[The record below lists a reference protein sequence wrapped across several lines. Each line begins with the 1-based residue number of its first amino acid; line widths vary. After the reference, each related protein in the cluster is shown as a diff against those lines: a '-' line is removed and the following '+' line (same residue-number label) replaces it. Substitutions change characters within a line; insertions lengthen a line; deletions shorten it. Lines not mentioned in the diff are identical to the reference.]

1 MMKPSLALL
10 TTVLT
15 SKGWGAPS
23 AMVAQIHMKEGQVE
37 YDQVEVF
44 DPATSD
50 VITHVP
56 RHTRDNLTLHEVVKV
71 ENEALGLAVWRL
83 LERDFC
89 YIERMEPERDPIGM
103 LLKAAN
109 YEVRDKVMDVAKME
123 TIYIL
128 AKDLGE
134 WKGDRKEFTKD
145 MVNLCNG
152 LQIRLVSNTNISKEE
167 FERLTDGKDRR
178 VMGLSASCC
187 ARRAIA
193 RIHSEEEMVHR
204 IVVSV

>member
-1 MMKPSLALL
+1 
-10 TTVLT
+10 
-15 SKGWGAPS
+15 
-23 AMVAQIHMKEGQVE
+23 MVAQIHMKEGQVE

-89 YIERMEPERDPIGM
+89 YIERMEPKRDPTGM

-109 YEVRDKVMDVAKME
+109 F
-123 TIYIL
+123 
-128 AKDLGE
+128 
-134 WKGDRKEFTKD
+134 GDRKDLTKD

-152 LQIRLVSNTNISKEE
+152 LPIRLVSNTNISKEE

-187 ARRAIA
+187 ARRALA
-193 RIHSEEEMVHR
+193 RSDSGEEVVHR